1 MPDGSVALRLPAA
14 STPYSAALA
23 LPDPRAVLELLK
35 PITWFAPM
43 WAFGCGVVS
52 VGGPDWSQLPW
63 VVLGVI
69 LTGPLVCA
77 MSQAVNDWFD
87 RHVDAINEPHRPIPS
102 GRLPGLWGL
111 WVAIGW
117 TVLSFAAAA
126 LIGGFVFWAALAAIL
141 AAWAYS
147 APPVRLKREGWVAAA
162 VCAFSYEGLPWVTG
176 AALVGG
182 GVPEARIF
190 AVAALYSAGAIG
202 IMILND
208 FKSVEGDRASGLASV
223 PAVLGIDNA
232 ANVACVLMAAP
243 QVAVL
248 ALLAAWGR
256 PVHAAIVASLLAA
269 QIVLMLRLLGD
280 PRERTPW
287 YNATGTSL
295 YVLGML
301 ASAFA
306 FAPLAQGTMP

>member
-1 MPDGSVALRLPAA
+1 MPDGSAALRLLAAETALPA
-14 STPYSAALA
+14 PRR
-23 LPDPRAVLELLK
+23 PDPRAVLELLK

-52 VGGPDWSQLPW
+52 AGGPSWAQLPW
-63 VVLGVI
+63 VLLGVI
-69 LTGPLVCA
+69 LAGPLVCA

-102 GRLPGLWGL
+102 GRLPGRWGL
-111 WVAIGW
+111 WVALAW
-117 TVLSFAAAA
+117 TALSLAVAA
-126 LIGGFVFWAALAAIL
+126 LLGGFVFWAGVVAIA

-147 APPVRLKREGWVAAA
+147 APPIRLKREGWLSAT

-176 AALVGG
+176 AALVSG
-182 GVPEARIF
+182 GVPDGRIF
-190 AVAALYSAGAIG
+190 ALAALYSAGAIG

-232 ANVACVLMAAP
+232 ANVACVLMSAP
-243 QVAVL
+243 QVVVI
-248 ALLAAWGR
+248 ALLADWGR
-256 PVHAAIVASLLAA
+256 PVHAAIVAALLAA
-269 QIVLMLRLLGD
+269 QVVLMARLLGN
-280 PRERTPW
+280 PVERTPW

-306 FAPLAQGTMP
+306 VAPLARGTIG

>member
-1 MPDGSVALRLPAA
+1 MPDGSAALRVVAARAVPAA
-14 STPYSAALA
+14 PRC
-23 LPDPRAVLELLK
+23 PDPRAVLELLK

-52 VGGPDWSQLPW
+52 AGGPSWAQLPW
-63 VVLGVI
+63 VLLGVI
-69 LTGPLVCA
+69 LAGPLVCA

-87 RHVDAINEPHRPIPS
+87 RHVDAINEPQRPIPS
-102 GRLPGLWGL
+102 GRLPGRWGL
-111 WVAIGW
+111 WIALAW
-117 TVLSFAAAA
+117 TALSLAVAA
-126 LIGGFVFWAALAAIL
+126 LLGGFVFWAGVVAIA
-141 AAWAYS
+141 AAWSYS
-147 APPVRLKREGWVAAA
+147 APPVRLKREGWLSAS

-176 AALVGG
+176 AALVAG
-182 GVPEARIF
+182 GVPDGRIF
-190 AVAALYSAGAIG
+190 ALAALYSAGAIG

-223 PAVLGIDNA
+223 PSVLGIDNA

-243 QVAVL
+243 QIGVI
-248 ALLAAWGR
+248 ALLGDWGR
-256 PVHAAIVASLLAA
+256 TIHAAIVAALLAA
-269 QIVLMLRLLGD
+269 QVVLMVRLLD
-280 PRERTPW
+280 NPVERTPW

-306 FAPLAQGTMP
+306 VAPFGGGTIG

>member
-1 MPDGSVALRLPAA
+1 MPDGSAALRLLAAETALPA
-14 STPYSAALA
+14 PRR
-23 LPDPRAVLELLK
+23 PDPRAVLELLK

-52 VGGPDWSQLPW
+52 AGGPSWAQLPW
-63 VVLGVI
+63 VLLGVI
-69 LTGPLVCA
+69 LAGPLVCA

-102 GRLPGLWGL
+102 GRLPGRWGL
-111 WVAIGW
+111 WVALAW
-117 TVLSFAAAA
+117 TALSLAVAA
-126 LIGGFVFWAALAAIL
+126 LLGGFVFWAGVVAIA

-147 APPVRLKREGWVAAA
+147 APPIRLKREGWLSAT

-176 AALVGG
+176 AALVSG
-182 GVPEARIF
+182 GVPDGRIF
-190 AVAALYSAGAIG
+190 ALAALYSAGAIG

-232 ANVACVLMAAP
+232 ANVACVLMSAP
-243 QVAVL
+243 QVVVI
-248 ALLAAWGR
+248 ALLADWER
-256 PVHAAIVASLLAA
+256 PVHAAIVAALLAA
-269 QIVLMLRLLGD
+269 QVVLMARLLGN
-280 PRERTPW
+280 PVERTPW

-306 FAPLAQGTMP
+306 VAPFARGTIG